1 MLYYCCSTAFEKYE
15 ILNEIYIIK
24 KKKKTTKKRTETLEI
39 CYIINVGMW
48 PEEVW

>member
-24 KKKKTTKKRTETLEI
+24 KKKQTQKNEQK
-39 CYIINVGMW
+39 
-48 PEEVW
+48 P